1 MRMLLVLL
9 AVATIPACGGPPP
22 NMATKEEVSV
32 SESRMNAQITRQIA
46 DLRNE
51 FRDVLVKVQ
60 ALDQLRITLEAHMKE
75 SEKLNKEL
83 EELGKLLDKKV
94 DTANNNV
101 LRLLEIQEQYLK
113 QQLEQIKALQD
124 ALKNPK

>member
-1 MRMLLVLL
+1 MRMLLAVL
-9 AVATIPACGGPPP
+9 AVATVSACGGPPP
-22 NMATKEEVSV
+22 NMATKEELSV
-32 SESRMNAQITRQIA
+32 SESRMNAHVTKQIA

-75 SEKLNKEL
+75 SEKLKKEL

-94 DTANNNV
+94 ETASNNV
-101 LRLLEIQEQYLK
+101 LRLLEIQEHYLK

-124 ALKNPK
+124 ALKNPR